1 MNKSKEFEYN
11 GVVFNGFIMLFF
23 QLAFTAVLV
32 YFVYYL
38 CEVSL
43 NSCLL
48 TATIAGFL
56 ATLICWGG
64 FVKLEPNEAYVV
76 LFFGKYRGTLTRNGF
91 FWINPFTSVRA
102 LSLRARNLDAT
113 PIKVNDKMGNPVMIG
128 LMLVWRLKDTYRAM
142 FEIDAQTM
150 AASEGTVMNS
160 KANVMMAFE
169 SFVKVQS
176 DAALREVAG
185 HYAYDVD
192 DEDPNAI
199 TLRSGS
205 REIVDE
211 LERKLGERLEM
222 AGIEVVEARINY
234 LAYAPEIAAVMLRRQ
249 QAGAIV
255 AAREQIVEGAV
266 SMVKLTLDRLEDGGI
281 VQLDA
286 TQKAALVS
294 NLMVV
299 LCNEEAAQ
307 PVVNAGA

>member
-11 GVVFNGFIMLFF
+11 GVVINGFAMFFF
-23 QLAFTAVLV
+23 QLIALGILGYAVW
-32 YFVYYL
+32 YL
-38 CEVSL
+38 CEIAL
-43 NSCLL
+43 NPLL
-48 TATIAGFL
+48 LGLTIAGFIV
-56 ATLICWGG
+56 TLFLWFG
-64 FVKLEPNEAYVV
+64 FVKLDPNEAYVV
-76 LFFGKYRGTLTRNGF
+76 LFFGKYRGTMTRNGF
-91 FWINPFTSVRA
+91 FWINPFTGVHA

-150 AASEGTVMNS
+150 AATEGAVMNS
-160 KANVMMAFE
+160 KANVMLAFE

-185 HYAYDVD
+185 QYAYDVD
-192 DEDPNAI
+192 EEDPNAV
-199 TLRSGS
+199 TLRSGGK
-205 REIVDE
+205 EIVDE
-211 LERKLGERLEM
+211 LEQKLGERLEM

-266 SMVKLTLDRLEDGGI
+266 SMVKLALDRLESDGI
-281 VQLDA
+281 VHLEDA
-286 TQKAALVS
+286 QKATLVS

>member
-1 MNKSKEFEYN
+1 MKKSQEYEY
-11 GVVFNGFIMLFF
+11 GGWTLSGFAMLFLIF
-23 QLAFTAVLV
+23 AALVALGSLTYWNIEYGHSPLVAVAIAV
-32 YFVYYL
+32 GFV
-38 CEVSL
+38 
-43 NSCLL
+43 
-48 TATIAGFL
+48 L
-56 ATLICWGG
+56 ATVAMFG

-76 LFFGKYRGTLTRNGF
+76 LFFGKYCGTITRNGF
-91 FWINPFTSVRA
+91 FWINPFTNVHS

-142 FEIDAQTM
+142 FEIDAQTI
-150 AASEGTVMNS
+150 ASTGQNMMNS
-160 KANVMMAFE
+160 KANVMQAFE
-169 SFVKVQS
+169 AFVKVQS

-192 DEDPNAI
+192 DEDPQAV
-199 TLRSGS
+199 TLRSGGG
-205 REIVDE
+205 EIVSE

-234 LAYAPEIAAVMLRRQ
+234 LAYSPEIAAVMLRRQ

-266 SMVKLTLDRLEDGGI
+266 TMVRLTLDRLEADGI
-281 VQLDA
+281 VHLDDA
-286 TQKAALVS
+286 QKATLVS

>member
-11 GVVFNGFIMLFF
+11 GVVINGFAMLFF
-23 QLAFTAVLV
+23 QLIALGILGYAVW
-32 YFVYYL
+32 YL
-38 CEVSL
+38 CEIAL
-43 NSCLL
+43 NPLL
-48 TATIAGFL
+48 LGLTIAGFIV
-56 ATLICWGG
+56 TLFLWFG
-64 FVKLEPNEAYVV
+64 FVKLDPNEAYVV
-76 LFFGKYRGTLTRNGF
+76 LFFGKYRGTMTRNGF
-91 FWINPFTSVRA
+91 FWINPFTGAHA

-150 AASEGTVMNS
+150 AVTEGAVMNS
-160 KANVMMAFE
+160 KANVMLAFE

-185 HYAYDVD
+185 HYAYDID
-192 DEDPNAI
+192 EEDPNAV
-199 TLRSGS
+199 TLRSGGK
-205 REIVDE
+205 EIVDE
-211 LERKLGERLEM
+211 LEQKLGERLEM

-266 SMVKLTLDRLEDGGI
+266 SMVKLALDRLESDGI
-281 VQLDA
+281 VHLEDA
-286 TQKAALVS
+286 QKATLVS